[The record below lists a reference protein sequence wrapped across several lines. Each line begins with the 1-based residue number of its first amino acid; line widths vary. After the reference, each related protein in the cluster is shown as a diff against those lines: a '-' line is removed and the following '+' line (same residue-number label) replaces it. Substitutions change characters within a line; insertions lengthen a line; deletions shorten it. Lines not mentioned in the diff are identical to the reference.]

1 MATKYI
7 DILTTINHAGYAH
20 DDVLDGVENTL
31 TVRQLI
37 DQLSTCDPDA
47 LVFIRYGYEDGTVSG
62 VDHA

>member
-1 MATKYI
+1 MAKYV
-7 DILTTINHAGYAH
+7 DILTTIDHAGYAH
-20 DDVLDGVENTL
+20 NDVLDGAENTM

-47 LVFIRYGYEDGTVSG
+47 LVFIRDGYMDGSVSG

>member
-7 DILTTINHAGYAH
+7 DILTTIDHAGYAH
-20 DDVLDGVENTL
+20 YDVLDGAESTL
-31 TVRQLI
+31 TIRQLI

-62 VDHA
+62 ISNA

>member
-1 MATKYI
+1 MAKYI
-7 DILTTINHAGYAH
+7 DILTIIDCAGYAH
-20 DDVLDGVENTL
+20 DDVLDGAESTL

-47 LVFIRYGYEDGTVSG
+47 LVFIRDSYMDGSVSG